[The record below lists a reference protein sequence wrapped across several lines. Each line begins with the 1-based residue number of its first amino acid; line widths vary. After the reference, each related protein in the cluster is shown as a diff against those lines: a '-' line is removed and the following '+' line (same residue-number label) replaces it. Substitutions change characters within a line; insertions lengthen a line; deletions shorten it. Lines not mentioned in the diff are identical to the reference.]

1 MKTVIEFFKKK
12 WVIQLLGIIALSL
25 LIWFFGPLIAIAG
38 HVPLESDIVRL
49 LVILAIVVLWGLN
62 NLRIQVKANRANAQM
77 ADELVAPTDPANT
90 QLARES
96 DAEITTI
103 ANNFDEALQT
113 LKKGAKNAKGQN
125 YLYDLPW
132 YIIIGPPGS
141 GKTTALINS
150 GLEFPLADKFGKGA
164 VRGVGGTRNCDWW
177 FTDQAVLLDTA
188 GRYVTQD
195 SHEAVD
201 KAAWLGF
208 LDLLKKH
215 RPRRPVNGVL
225 ITMSLSDLLK
235 QTEEERNLHAQS
247 IRQRIEELHT
257 QFGIR
262 FPIYMLFTKADLV
275 AGFNDFFANL
285 SKEERAQVWGVTFLA
300 EDTENPVDVMT
311 RVGNDFDDLL
321 ARLNAHLP
329 RRLQEERDLSR
340 RNLIFGFPQRM
351 ALLRENL
358 LSFLQV
364 CYGENRYQSAPYLR
378 GVYFT
383 SGTQE
388 GTPIDRLMGMLA
400 NTFKLDRT
408 NAPLFSGK
416 GKSYFITRLLKEV
429 IFEEAL
435 IVGVNPRLER
445 LQTLLRQGIYAG
457 SLGIIVLMSGLW
469 LTSYNKNQT
478 ALDDINQ
485 KIQQYDTVAATTP
498 NWQTDFSALLKRLN
512 AMQAITHVYSDDV
525 PLMMTFGLYQ
535 GDKLQ
540 PVIIETYN
548 TLLQK
553 QFLPLIKTRLEQRI
567 REKMGNPDM
576 LYSLLEVYLMLGD
589 SKRFKAE
596 SVSPWVKVDWETTY
610 PTDTE
615 TQAKLFEHLN
625 ALLKLPLEKQVLDER
640 LIAAARGILNQI
652 PVAQQVYMRIKNDAL
667 QTKTQDF
674 VLLDALG
681 VNADRVFATKNGT
694 LAGQTIPYLFTYDG
708 FYSLFLKQS
717 KQQAEESVTGSWVL
731 GESAK
736 TEAVDSDKL
745 EEAIRDY
752 YYQDYIK
759 YWDALLANLKIKAV
773 GNAQQAVEILEFA
786 SAPDSPLR
794 KLLDTLNKETS
805 LTVKPPSPE
814 DAAKNVQAS
823 GLLKPVDSRVTK
835 ALALAKA
842 EGLTGQP
849 AKPLGSDVEAHYK
862 DLTVLVKG
870 AEGVAVPLDRT
881 MEVLKQLYVHMI
893 NLSGTS
899 NVGGEAIKIAAQSGG
914 GDPVAKMKAE
924 AAHLPEPLKS
934 MTQALAAGNQD
945 VIMDSSKSQLG
956 RLWQSE
962 VMPLYSSGIQGR
974 YPFARASTKE
984 VTLEDF
990 SRFFAQGG
998 IVDTFFNNNLKTF
1011 VDTSGKNWRMITQ
1024 NNQAIAISSGALAQL
1039 QAATKMRQLFFA
1051 GGGMSPSVKFNLKP
1065 LSLDANATSFWLT
1078 IEGQQSKFTAN
1089 ETGKS
1094 AAFSWPG
1101 TDGSRLVSFG
1111 FDTKDGKKLH
1121 KEIEGQWAWFR
1132 VLDMARI
1139 QKIDQTKYLLTFDI
1153 DGLQA
1158 RYELSASSVDNPFSL
1173 SVFDTVRFPA
1183 SL

>member
-1 MKTVIEFFKKK
+1 MRTVIEFFQKK
-12 WVIQLLGIIALSL
+12 WVIQLLGIIALSV
-25 LIWFFGPLIAIAG
+25 LIWFFGALIAVAG
-38 HVPLESDIVRL
+38 HVPLESDTVRL

-62 NLRIQVKANRANAQM
+62 NLRIQVQANRSNAQM
-77 ADELVAPTDPANT
+77 ADELVAPADA
-90 QLARES
+90 LAQEA
-96 DAEITTI
+96 DAEINTI
-103 ANNFDEALQT
+103 ANHFDEALQT
-113 LKKGAKNAKGQN
+113 LKKGAKNARGQN

-164 VRGVGGTRNCDWW
+164 VRGIGGTRNCDWW

-208 LDLLKKH
+208 LELLKKH

-225 ITMSLSDLLK
+225 ITMSLSDLLR
-235 QTEEERNLHAQS
+235 QTDEERSQHAQA

-275 AGFNDFFANL
+275 AGFNDFFATL
-285 SKEERAQVWGVTFLA
+285 SKEEREQVWGVTFPA
-300 EDTENPVDVMT
+300 EELENPVDVMT
-311 RVGNDFDDLL
+311 RIGKDFDDLL
-321 ARLNAHLP
+321 NRINAHLP
-329 RRLQEERDLSR
+329 RRLQEERDLAR
-340 RNLIFGFPQRM
+340 RTLIFGFPQRM
-351 ALLRENL
+351 ALLRESA
-358 LSFLQV
+358 LSFLQE
-364 CYGENRYQSAPYLR
+364 CYGANRYQSAPYLR

-400 NTFKLDRT
+400 HTFKLDRFSV
-408 NAPLFSGK
+408 PLLSGK
-416 GKSYFITRLLKEV
+416 GKSYFITRLLKDV

-435 IVGVNPRLER
+435 LVGVNPRLER
-445 LQTLLRQGIYAG
+445 LQTLMRQGIYVG
-457 SLGIIVLMSGLW
+457 SLAFIILMSGLW
-469 LTSYNKNQT
+469 LTSYNKNQS
-478 ALDDINQ
+478 ALAELNQ

-498 NWQTDFSALLKRLN
+498 NWQTDFSALLKRMN
-512 AMQAITHVYSDDV
+512 AMQAITQVYSDDV
-525 PLMMTFGLYQ
+525 PWLMTFGLYQ

-540 PVIIETYN
+540 PVILETYH

-567 REKMGNPDM
+567 REKMNNPDM

-589 SKRFKAE
+589 SKHFKAE
-596 SVSPWVKVDWETTY
+596 SVNPWVKVDWETTY
-610 PTDTE
+610 ATDTE
-615 TQAKLFEHLN
+615 TQAKLFEHLD
-625 ALLKLPLEKQVLDER
+625 ALLALPPEKQVLDDR

-667 QTKTQDF
+667 QNKTQDF
-674 VLLDALG
+674 KLLDALG
-681 VNADRVFATKNGT
+681 INADRVFSTKNGT
-694 LAGQTIPYLFTYDG
+694 LAAQTIPYLFTYDG
-708 FYSLFLKQS
+708 FYSFFLKQS
-717 KQQAEESVTGSWVL
+717 KDQAEESVTGSWVL
-731 GESAK
+731 GETAK
-736 TEAVDSDKL
+736 TDLVDSDKL
-745 EEAIRDY
+745 QEAIRDY
-752 YYQDYIK
+752 YYQDYIQ
-759 YWDALLANLKIKAV
+759 YWDGLLANLKIKAV
-773 GNAQQAVEILEFA
+773 GNAQQSVEVLEFA

-794 KLLDTLNKETS
+794 KLLETLNKETA

-814 DAAKNVQAS
+814 DAANKLQSAGVVA
-823 GLLKPVDSRVTK
+823 PVDSRTAK
-835 ALALAKA
+835 LLAAAKS
-842 EGLTGQP
+842 EVLGQP
-849 AKPLGSDVEAHYK
+849 AKPLGTDVEAHYK

-870 AEGVAVPLDRT
+870 TAPVPLERT
-881 MEVLKQLYVHMI
+881 MEILKQLYVHVI

-899 NVGGEAIKIAAQSGG
+899 NVGGEAIKIAAQGGG
-914 GDPVAKMKAE
+914 GDPVAQMKAE
-924 AAHLPEPLKS
+924 SAHLPEPLKS
-934 MTQALAAGNQD
+934 MTQTLAAGNQE
-945 VIMDSSKSQLG
+945 IILDSSKSQLG

-998 IVDTFFNNNLKTF
+998 IVDMFFNNNLKTF

-1024 NNQAIAISSGALAQL
+1024 NNQAIAVSPAVLNQL
-1039 QAATKMRQLFFA
+1039 QAASKIRQLFFA
-1051 GGGMSPSVKFNLKP
+1051 GGGTTPSVKFNLKP
-1065 LSLDANATSFWLT
+1065 LSLDPNATAFWLN
-1078 IEGQQSKFTAN
+1078 IEGQQSKLGAM
-1089 ETGKS
+1089 EMGKS
-1094 AAFSWPG
+1094 APFAWPG

-1121 KEIEGQWAWFR
+1121 KEVEGQWAWFR

-1153 DGLQA
+1153 DGIQA

>member
-1 MKTVIEFFKKK
+1 MRTVIDFFKKK

-25 LIWFFGPLIAIAG
+25 LIWFFGPLIAVAG
-38 HVPLESDIVRL
+38 HVPLESDMVRGF
-49 LVILAIVVLWGLN
+49 VILTIVMLWIVLIL
-62 NLRIQVKANRANAQM
+62 LMQLKANRANAQM
-77 ADELVAPTDPANT
+77 ADELVAPADA
-90 QLARES
+90 LAREA
-96 DAEITTI
+96 DAEINTI
-103 ANNFDEALQT
+103 ANNFDVALQA
-113 LKKGAKNAKGQN
+113 LKHGAKNAKGQN

-235 QTEEERNLHAQS
+235 QTEEERSLHAQS

-275 AGFNDFFANL
+275 AGFNDFFATLN
-285 SKEERAQVWGVTFLA
+285 KEEREQVWGVTFPA
-300 EDTENPVDVMT
+300 EDPNNPVDMIA

-321 ARLNAHLP
+321 ARINAHLP

-351 ALLRENL
+351 ALLREGL
-358 LSFLQV
+358 LSFLQE
-364 CYGENRYQSAPYLR
+364 CYGENRYQTAPYLR
-378 GVYFT
+378 GVYLT

-400 NTFKLDRT
+400 NTFKLDRV
-408 NAPLFSGK
+408 NVPLFSGK

-435 IVGVNPRLER
+435 LVGMNPRLER
-445 LQTLLRQGIYAG
+445 LQTLMRQGIYVG
-457 SLGIIVLMSGLW
+457 SLAIIILMSGLW

-478 ALDDINQ
+478 ALAELDKQIEVYN
-485 KIQQYDTVAATTP
+485 TVATATP
-498 NWQTDFSALLKRLN
+498 NWQTDFAALLKRMN
-512 AMQAITHVYSDDV
+512 AMQVITQVYPDDV
-525 PLMMTFGLYQ
+525 PWLMTFGLYQ

-540 PVIIETYN
+540 PVIIETYD

-567 REKMGNPDM
+567 RDKMGNPDI

-589 SKRFKAE
+589 SKHFKAE

-610 PTDTE
+610 ATDTD

-625 ALLKLPLEKQVLDER
+625 VLLKLPLEKQLLDER

-674 VLLDALG
+674 KLQDALG
-681 VNADRVFATKNGT
+681 INADRVFATKNGT
-694 LAGQTIPYLFTYDG
+694 LAGKTIPYLFTYDG
-708 FYSLFLKQS
+708 FYKSFLKQS
-717 KQQAEESVTGSWVL
+717 KEQAEDSITGSWVL
-731 GESAK
+731 GDSAK
-736 TEAVDSDKL
+736 ADVIDSDKL
-745 EEAIRDY
+745 QETIRDY

-759 YWDALLANLKIKAV
+759 YWDELLASLIIKPI
-773 GNAQQAVEILEFA
+773 GNAQQAVEVLEFA

-794 KLLDTLNKETS
+794 RLLDALNKETS
-805 LTVKPPSPE
+805 LTVKPASPE
-814 DAAKNVQAS
+814 DTAKNVQAS
-823 GLLKPVDSRVTK
+823 GLVSVDSRITK
-835 ALALAKA
+835 ALALAKK
-842 EGLTGQP
+842 EGVAGQP
-849 AKPLGSDVEAHYK
+849 ARPLGSVVEEHYK
-862 DLTVLVKG
+862 DLTVLVKSSAAG
-870 AEGVAVPLDRT
+870 APVPLDRP
-881 MEVLKQLYVHMI
+881 MDILKQLYVHMI
-893 NLSGTS
+893 SLSGTS

-914 GDPVAKMKAE
+914 GDPVAQMKAE
-924 AAHLPEPLKS
+924 SAHLPEPLKS
-934 MTQALAAGNQD
+934 MTKALAEGNQD
-945 VIMDSSKSQLG
+945 VILDSSKSQLS

-998 IVDTFFNNNLKTF
+998 IVDTFFSKNLQAF
-1011 VDTSGKNWRMITQ
+1011 VDTSGKSWRMISQ
-1024 NNQAIAISSGALAQL
+1024 NNQAIAVSPSALNQL

-1051 GGGMSPSVKFNLKP
+1051 GGGTAPLVKFNLKP
-1065 LSLDANATSFWLT
+1065 LSLDPNATAFSLT
-1078 IEGQQSKFTAN
+1078 IEGQQSKLSPA
-1089 ETGKS
+1089 EVGKS

-1101 TDGSRLVSFG
+1101 TDGSRLVSFS

-1132 VLDMARI
+1132 TLDMARI
-1139 QKIDQTKYLLTFDI
+1139 QKIDQTKYLLTFEI
-1153 DGLQA
+1153 NGLQA

-1173 SVFDTVRFPA
+1173 GVFDTVRFPS